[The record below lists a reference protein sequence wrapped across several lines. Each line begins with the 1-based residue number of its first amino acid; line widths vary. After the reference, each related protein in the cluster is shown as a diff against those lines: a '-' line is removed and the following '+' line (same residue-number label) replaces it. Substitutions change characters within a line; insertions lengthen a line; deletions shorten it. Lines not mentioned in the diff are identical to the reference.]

1 MSETASARRLFAWPR
16 YDVPG
21 DLQALAQIFGP
32 VVANRP
38 DVCLC
43 LRHDQTVDPP
53 LPEAMRSL
61 EAAFVAALGPDAD
74 VDVLLINDPLDEAAW
89 ADLATKLT
97 AVLLLPSSL
106 EPSRRMRLTLLGR
119 PTMAAGDD
127 LRRCLGTTSDTPPAA
142 TTLTAPRPATR
153 VSAIVSTYKSAA
165 FMRGCLED
173 LVAQTLFAKGQL
185 EIIVIDSGSP
195 ENEGDIVREMQRQHP
210 GIQYVRTE
218 RETLYASWNRA
229 VALAHGTYLTNA
241 NTDDRHRPDALELLA
256 DTLDRQPDVA
266 VAYADQLV
274 TKQPNETFAR
284 NSAQARFDWPAF
296 SWQALQQRCIVG
308 PQPMWRRSLH
318 EKWGLFD
325 QTFAVAGDYEF
336 WLRIGRAEKFQR
348 VPEILGLYYQNAT
361 GLEYASGDR
370 TALETIEIQRRYRQ
384 PAAVVASVV
393 ASAVAPAAATTAATA
408 TTATTSA
415 PAARPTVPLVSV
427 IMPTFN
433 RPDFLKRALDSL
445 TQQTFTDFEVVV
457 INDAGAPVEALLDR
471 YAGRLSVTYVRQARN
486 RDRAAARNAGIS
498 VARGQ
503 YIAYLDDDDCYLPE
517 HLATLIEALRDG
529 KHQVAYSEAVLVS
542 EQKTDGQGHYTAGGQ
557 IMRMSLP
564 FHRDRLLVYNDIPIL
579 CLMHHRSCL
588 AEVGGFDEAMGTHED
603 WDLLIRLAH
612 RFEFVQVPKLTAAIS
627 WREDG
632 SSTTSGRRDD
642 FRRTL
647 ALVHE
652 RYRHLCAD
660 NQDVLTRQAQVRA
673 GVDAPAPPPPAATAP
688 ATPVEKAHEL
698 MAWAQTL
705 FVRGEVA
712 RARQTL
718 AGAVDLAP
726 HAPELVVALA
736 NLFATEGN
744 VNTACELLTQITRMH
759 PANLTA
765 VARRAEILAQ
775 AGERTRAQ
783 QAAQRAFATQ

>member
-1 MSETASARRLFAWPR
+1 
-16 YDVPG
+16 

-43 LRHDQTVDPP
+43 LRHDQTLDPP
-53 LPEAMRSL
+53 LPDAMRAL
-61 EAAFVAALGPDAD
+61 EAAFVAALGAAAD
-74 VDVLLINDPLDEAAW
+74 IDVLLINDTLDEAGW
-89 ADLATKLT
+89 AALATTLT

-119 PTMAAGDD
+119 PTMAGGDE
-127 LRRCLGTTSDTPPAA
+127 LRRSLATRGDVSPTTA
-142 TTLTAPRPATR
+142 TTTATTPATTR
-153 VSAIVSTYKSAA
+153 VSAIVSTYRSAT

-173 LVAQTLFAKGQL
+173 LVAQTLYAKGQL

-195 ENEGDIVREMQRQHP
+195 ENEGEIVRDMQRQHP

-218 RETLYASWNRA
+218 RETLYAAWNRA
-229 VALAHGTYLTNA
+229 VALAHGPYLTNA
-241 NTDDRHRPDALELLA
+241 NTDDRHRTDALELLA

-266 VAYADQLV
+266 VVYADQLV

-318 EKWGLFD
+318 EKWGVFD

-348 VPEILGLYYQNAT
+348 VPEILGLYYQNGS
-361 GLEYASGDR
+361 GLEHASGER
-370 TALETIEIQRRYRQ
+370 TALETIEIQRRHRQ
-384 PAAVVASVV
+384 PAAES
-393 ASAVAPAAATTAATA
+393 AATTMTTT
-408 TTATTSA
+408 TTATA
-415 PAARPTVPLVSV
+415 PGARPTDPLVSV

-457 INDAGAPVEALLDR
+457 VNDAGAPVEALLDH
-471 YAGRLSVTYVRQARN
+471 YAGRLAVTYVRQARN

-517 HLATLIEALRDG
+517 HLATLVETLRDG
-529 KHQVAYSEAVLVS
+529 KHQVAYSEALLVS
-542 EQKTDGQGHYTAGGQ
+542 EQKTNGHGHYKAGGQ

-588 AEVGGFDEAMGTHED
+588 AEVGGFDEALGTHED
-603 WDLLIRLAH
+603 WDLVIRLAH
-612 RFEFVQVPKLTAAIS
+612 RFEFVQVRKLTAAIS

-647 ALVHE
+647 GLIHE

-673 GVDAPAPPPPAATAP
+673 GVDAPAVPPPATTAP

-698 MAWAQTL
+698 MAWAQAL

-712 RARQTL
+712 HARQTL
-718 AGAVDLAP
+718 AAAVDLAP

-736 NLFATEGN
+736 DLFATEGN
-744 VNTACELLTQITRMH
+744 VGTACDLLTQIARMH
-759 PANLTA
+759 PANVA
-765 VARRAEILAQ
+765 VVARHAEILAQ